1 MMPCLLFTV
10 PPRIPSS
17 RPLIS
22 HQYPDRLTLS
32 WMPARVPSYVKNQR
46 LTYIVEVREPPSTL
60 WRSLIDDLRDTEFD
74 VTDLNPEQ
82 DYLFRVRAK
91 NEYGLSEPT
100 MPASVIRDRGTCSSF
115 FGVWFLIFFLS
126 FFWGGGGGS
135 DIYFSLIYYQKYTN
149 LSICCYC

>member
-1 MMPCLLFTV
+1 M

-32 WMPARVPSYVKNQR
+32 WMPARVPSYVKSQK

-60 WRSLIDDLRDTEFD
+60 WRSLTDNLRDTEYD
-74 VTDLNPEQ
+74 VTNLNPEQ

-100 MPASVIRDRGTCSSF
+100 MPVSVIRERGTE
-115 FGVWFLIFFLS
+115 LS
-126 FFWGGGGGS
+126 FMFKELIKFSFSGS
-135 DIYFSLIYYQKYTN
+135 QNFQPSLTVVFLQYITLFKN
-149 LSICCYC
+149 IDKW

>member
-1 MMPCLLFTV
+1 M
-10 PPRIPSS
+10 
-17 RPLIS
+17 IS

-32 WMPARVPSYVKNQR
+32 WMPARVPSYVKSQK

-60 WRSLIDDLRDTEFD
+60 WRSLTDNLRDTEYD

-100 MPASVIRDRGTCSSF
+100 MPVSVIRERGTE
-115 FGVWFLIFFLS
+115 LS
-126 FFWGGGGGS
+126 FMFKQIVINLKIKFSFSGS
-135 DIYFSLIYYQKYTN
+135 QNFQTSLTVIFLQYITLFKN
-149 LSICCYC
+149 IDKW

>member
-100 MPASVIRDRGTCSSF
+100 MPASVIRGRGICFLF
-115 FGVWFLIFFLS
+115 FGVLFFVFFFF
-126 FFWGGGGGS
+126 FFWGGGGRTY
-135 DIYFSLIYYQKYTN
+135 ILV
-149 LSICCYC
+149 

>member
-1 MMPCLLFTV
+1 M

-32 WMPARVPSYVKNQR
+32 WMPARVPSYVKSQK

-60 WRSLIDDLRDTEFD
+60 WRSLTDNLRDTEYD

-100 MPASVIRDRGTCSSF
+100 MPVSVIRERGTE
-115 FGVWFLIFFLS
+115 LS
-126 FFWGGGGGS
+126 FMFKQIVINLKIKFSFGGS
-135 DIYFSLIYYQKYTN
+135 QNIQPSLTVIFLQYITLFKN
-149 LSICCYC
+149 IDKW

>member
-1 MMPCLLFTV
+1 M

-32 WMPARVPSYVKNQR
+32 WMPARVPSYVKSQK

-60 WRSLIDDLRDTEFD
+60 WRSLTDNLRDTEYD

-100 MPASVIRDRGTCSSF
+100 MPVSVIRERGTE
-115 FGVWFLIFFLS
+115 LS
-126 FFWGGGGGS
+126 FMFKQIVINLKIKFSFSGS
-135 DIYFSLIYYQKYTN
+135 QNFQTSLTVMFLQYITLFKN
-149 LSICCYC
+149 IDKW

>member
-1 MMPCLLFTV
+1 M

-32 WMPARVPSYVKNQR
+32 WMPARVPSYVKSQK

-60 WRSLIDDLRDTEFD
+60 WRSLTDNLRDTEYD
-74 VTDLNPEQ
+74 VTNLNPEQ

-100 MPASVIRDRGTCSSF
+100 MPVSVIRERGTE
-115 FGVWFLIFFLS
+115 LS
-126 FFWGGGGGS
+126 FMFKQIVINLKFKFSFCGS
-135 DIYFSLIYYQKYTN
+135 RNFQPSLTVIFLQYITLFKN
-149 LSICCYC
+149 IDKW

>member
-1 MMPCLLFTV
+1 M

-32 WMPARVPSYVKNQR
+32 WMPARVPSYVKSQK

-60 WRSLIDDLRDTEFD
+60 WRSLTDNLRDTEYD

-100 MPASVIRDRGTCSSF
+100 MPVSVIRERGTE
-115 FGVWFLIFFLS
+115 LS
-126 FFWGGGGGS
+126 FMFKELVINLKIKFSFCGS
-135 DIYFSLIYYQKYTN
+135 RNFQPSLTVIFLQYITLFKN
-149 LSICCYC
+149 IDKW

>member
-1 MMPCLLFTV
+1 M

-32 WMPARVPSYVKNQR
+32 WMPARVPSYVKSQK

-60 WRSLIDDLRDTEFD
+60 WRSLTDNLRDTEYD
-74 VTDLNPEQ
+74 VTNLNPEQ

-100 MPASVIRDRGTCSSF
+100 MPVSVIRERGTE
-115 FGVWFLIFFLS
+115 LS
-126 FFWGGGGGS
+126 FMFKQIVINLKIKFSFSGS
-135 DIYFSLIYYQKYTN
+135 QNFQTSLTVMFLQYITLFKN
-149 LSICCYC
+149 IDKW

>member
-1 MMPCLLFTV
+1 MIPCLLLTV

-100 MPASVIRDRGTCSSF
+100 MPASVIRDRGTCSSILGFGFLLLYF
-115 FGVWFLIFFLS
+115 FVGGEGEIRHIFLIF
-126 FFWGGGGGS
+126 G
-135 DIYFSLIYYQKYTN
+135 
-149 LSICCYC
+149 

>member
-1 MMPCLLFTV
+1 MSQNFELLVDFFQVLVNKNKEVIVWIFSGYIIIAV

-32 WMPARVPSYVKNQR
+32 WMPARVPSYVKSQK
-46 LTYIVEVREPPSTL
+46 LTYIVEVREPPSSL
-60 WRSLIDDLRDTEFD
+60 WRSLTDDLRDTEYD

-100 MPASVIRDRGTCSSF
+100 MPASVIRERGTE
-115 FGVWFLIFFLS
+115 LS
-126 FFWGGGGGS
+126 FMS
-135 DIYFSLIYYQKYTN
+135 NK
-149 LSICCYC
+149 